1 MFRLAISDV
10 WSHKRRLAG
19 SMIAVVLGVAFLSG
33 TLLLGDTLKANFDN
47 LFTTANGGTDVVLR
61 GDTQIGSDIN
71 KSRSGVDASLVAT
84 ARSTPGVADA
94 EPYVEG
100 FGQLVG
106 RDGTRIGGN
115 GPPTTAANWVD
126 VASLNPYRIVEG
138 RAPQADDEV
147 VINRGA
153 AKSGKLRLGD
163 TTTVLTPAPV
173 RVKIVGIS
181 TFGTADGSGQSTFT
195 AMTLH
200 AATRYLTDASARVSQ
215 ILIEAD
221 PGVAPGQIIAA
232 LQPKLPAGVQ
242 AITGQDLADENIDA
256 INGGFLGFLRN
267 ALTGFAVV
275 ALLVA
280 VFSIYNTFSILGAQR
295 ARASAL
301 LRAVG
306 ATRRQ
311 VVGAGLTEA
320 VAVGVIGSTVGWATG
335 IGIAA
340 GLKGVFDGFG
350 FALPAGG
357 LVFTAG
363 SALIAV
369 LAGVAATLVAGVV
382 PSIRSSRV
390 APVAALRDQAAEAR
404 TVSMRRGLLGGVM
417 TAGGVAALVI
427 AAVRPGPMSIA
438 GIGAVLALVGMV
450 VLGAVA
456 ARPAAAVLGAP
467 VARMRGIT
475 GVLARENSMRNPRR
489 TAATASALL
498 VGVAVVA
505 MFTVVAASLKTS
517 AAQGMDRALAAD
529 IVVDTPGFGGGVSTQ
544 RGRLDP
550 AMQRRL
556 STVDGVALA
565 TGLTSGN
572 ALIAG
577 QPHSVTAADPKQVGS
592 VIDLGVTSGSIA
604 AMTPASVAVSTDA
617 AESNHWQVGS
627 TAPITYPD
635 GATGTVTVAAIYSH
649 PEITGDYLVSAA
661 GWVPHTGQAVVS
673 KIMVKLRPGVD
684 AATAKAAI
692 QAATAG
698 YGEPRVQ
705 DRAEY
710 RSSATSGINTFLGL
724 IYVMLALAIV
734 IALMGI
740 SNTLSLSIHERTREL
755 GLLRAV
761 GQTRAQTRA
770 MVRWE
775 SVLVAVFGTVGGVGL
790 GTLLGW
796 SMVEAASSTTLSA
809 FSAPP
814 AQLALFVVVGAVA
827 GTLAGIRPARRAA
840 RLNMLRAISAE

>member
-1 MFRLAISDV
+1 MMRIALAEV

-47 LFTTANGGTDVVLR
+47 LFTTANGSTDVILR
-61 GDTQIGSDIN
+61 GNTQIGSDIN
-71 KSRSGVDASLVAT
+71 QSRSGVPATLADT
-84 ARSTPGVADA
+84 ARRAPGVAA
-94 EPYVEG
+94 AVPYVEG

-106 RDGTRIGGN
+106 HDGKRIGGN

-126 VASLNPYRIVEG
+126 VPSLNPYRIVEG
-138 RAPQADDEV
+138 HAPQADDQV

-153 AKSGKLRLGD
+153 AKTGKLHLGD
-163 TTTVLTPAPV
+163 TTTLLTPAPV

-181 TFGTADGSGQSTFT
+181 TFGTADGSGPSTFT

-200 AATRYLTDASARVSQ
+200 AATTDLIDNPANVSQ
-215 ILIEAD
+215 ILIKAA
-221 PGVAPGQIIAA
+221 PGTTSGQIIAE
-232 LQPKLPAGVQ
+232 LQPRLPSSVQ
-242 AITGQDLADENIDA
+242 AITGQDLAQENIDD
-256 INGGFLGFLRN
+256 INSGFLGFLRN

-295 ARASAL
+295 ARTSAL
-301 LRAVG
+301 LRALG

-311 VVGAGLTEA
+311 VVNAGLVEA
-320 VAVGVIGSTVGWATG
+320 VAVGLLGSLVGWGAG

-363 SALIAV
+363 SALVAI
-369 LAGVAATLVAGVV
+369 LSGVAATLVAGLA
-382 PSIRSSRV
+382 PAIRSSRV
-390 APVAALRDQAAEAR
+390 PPVAALRDQAVERR
-404 TVSMRRGLLGGVM
+404 TVSVGRGLLGGVM
-417 TAGGVAALVI
+417 VAGGIAALVI
-427 AAVRPGPMSIA
+427 AALQQGPMAVA
-438 GIGAVLALVGMV
+438 GIGAVLALIGMV
-450 VLGAVA
+450 VLGPVA
-456 ARPAAAVLGAP
+456 ARPAASVLGAP

-498 VGVAVVA
+498 IGVAVVA

-517 AAQGMDRALAAD
+517 ASQGVDRALTAD
-529 IVVDTPGFGGGVSTQ
+529 IVVDTPGFGGGVSG

-550 AMQRRL
+550 AMQQRV
-556 STVDGVALA
+556 STVDGVATA
-565 TGLTSGN
+565 TGLAGGD

-577 QPHSVTAADPKQVGS
+577 KAHSVTAADPAQVGK
-592 VIDLGVTSGSIA
+592 VVDLGVTSGSITS
-604 AMTPASVAVSTDA
+604 MMPTSLAVSKDA
-617 AESNHWQVGS
+617 AKSNHWHVGS

-635 GATGTVTVAAIYSH
+635 GDKGTVTVAAIYSH
-649 PEITGDYLVSAA
+649 PEITGDYLVSEA
-661 GWVPHTGQAVVS
+661 GWVPHNGQTVVS
-673 KIMVKLRPGVD
+673 KIMVKLQPGADV
-684 AATAKAAI
+684 AAAKTAIKG
-692 QAATAG
+692 ATSQ

-710 RSSATSGINTFLGL
+710 RAGATAGVNTFLGL
-724 IYVMLALAIV
+724 IYVMLALAII

-755 GLLRAV
+755 GVLRAV

-775 SVLVAVFGTVGGVGL
+775 SVLVAVFGTVGGIGI

-796 SMVEAASSTTLSA
+796 SMVKAASSTTLSA

-814 AQLALFVVVGAVA
+814 LQLAVFVVVGAVA

-840 RLNMLRAISAE
+840 RLNVLRAISAE

>member
-1 MFRLAISDV
+1 MRIALTEM

-33 TLLLGDTLKANFDN
+33 TLLLGDTLKANFDK
-47 LFTTANGGTDVVLR
+47 LFTTANGSTDVILR
-61 GDTQIGSDIN
+61 GNTQIGSDIN
-71 KSRSGVDASLVAT
+71 QSRSGIDATLADT
-84 ARSTPGVADA
+84 AGRAPGVAA
-94 EPYVEG
+94 AVPYVQG

-106 RDGTRIGGN
+106 HDGKRIGGN

-126 VASLNPYRIVEG
+126 VPSLNPYRIVQG
-138 RAPQADDEV
+138 HAPQADDQV

-153 AKSGKLRLGD
+153 AKTGKLHLGD
-163 TTTVLTPAPV
+163 TTTLLTPAPL

-181 TFGTADGSGQSTFT
+181 TFGTADGSGPATFT

-200 AATRYLTDASARVSQ
+200 TAKAHLIDDPAKVSQ
-215 ILIEAD
+215 VLIKAKPD
-221 PGVAPGQIIAA
+221 TTPGQIIGE
-232 LQPKLPAGVQ
+232 LQPQLPGSVQ
-242 AITGQDLADENIDA
+242 AVTGQDLANENIDD
-256 INGGFLGFLRN
+256 INKGFLGFLRN

-280 VFSIYNTFSILGAQR
+280 VFSIYNTFSILGVQR
-295 ARASAL
+295 ARSSAL
-301 LRAVG
+301 LRALG

-311 VVGAGLTEA
+311 VVTVGLVEA
-320 VAVGVIGSTVGWATG
+320 VAVGLLGSLVGWGAG

-363 SALIAV
+363 SALVAI
-369 LAGVAATLVAGVV
+369 LSGVAATLAAGVA

-390 APVAALRDQAAEAR
+390 PPVAALRDQAAERR
-404 TVSMRRGLLGGVM
+404 TVSVWRGLLGGVM
-417 TAGGVAALVI
+417 VAGGVVALVV
-427 AAVRPGPMSIA
+427 AGLRQGPMAVA
-438 GIGAVLALVGMV
+438 GLGAVLALIGMV
-450 VLGAVA
+450 VLGPVV
-456 ARPAAAVLGAP
+456 ARPAASVLGAP

-498 VGVAVVA
+498 IGVAVVA

-517 AAQGMDRALAAD
+517 ASQGVDRALTAD
-529 IVVDTPGFGGGVSTQ
+529 IVVDTPGYGGGVNSE
-544 RGRLDP
+544 RGKLDP
-550 AMQRRL
+550 AMQQRL
-556 STVDGVALA
+556 STVDGVATA
-565 TGLTSGN
+565 TGLTGGD
-572 ALIAG
+572 AQIAG
-577 QPHSVTAADPKQVGS
+577 KAHSVTAADSAQVGQ
-592 VIDLGVTSGSIA
+592 VLDLGVTSGSITS
-604 AMTPASVAVSTDA
+604 MRPTSLAVSKDA
-617 AESNHWQVGS
+617 AKSNHWHVGS

-635 GATGTVTVAAIYSH
+635 GDKGTVTVAAIYSH

-661 GWVPHTGQAVVS
+661 GWTPHNGQAVIS
-673 KIMVKLRPGVD
+673 KIMVKLRPGTNV
-684 AATAKAAI
+684 ATAKTAI
-692 QAATAG
+692 EAATSQ

-710 RSSATSGINTFLGL
+710 RTSATSGVNTFLGL
-724 IYVMLALAIV
+724 IYVMLALAII

-755 GLLRAV
+755 GVLRAV

-775 SVLVAVFGTVGGVGL
+775 SVLVAVFGTVGGLGI

-796 SMVEAASSTTLSA
+796 SAVKAASSTTLSA

-814 AQLALFVVVGAVA
+814 LQLTVFVVVGAVA

-840 RLNMLRAISAE
+840 RLNVLRAISAE